1 MTPPEID
8 VAMSEEPNKHG
19 WHNQD
24 INVEFSATDAL
35 SGLLEVSPALKI
47 VAEGANQE
55 VVGTAVDLA
64 GNRASI
70 EVKINLDKTAP
81 VISGLPGKECVL
93 WPPNAK
99 LIHVADV
106 ESMDDLSGVLSLII
120 DGMSSEAS
128 SPRGESIVIQEGS
141 VSLRSERVGNSEDR
155 VYTLLATAEDKA
167 GNIAAGTGQCTVPHD
182 QGKAP
187 NHNSRY

>member
-1 MTPPEID
+1 
-8 VAMSEEPNKHG
+8 MSEEPNEQG
-19 WHNQD
+19 WHNED

-47 VAEGANQE
+47 VAEGTNQE

-70 EVKINLDKTAP
+70 EVKINLDRTAP
-81 VISGLPGKECVL
+81 VISGLPGNECVL

-106 ESMDDLSGVLSLII
+106 ESMDDLSGVLSLIV
-120 DGMSSEAS
+120 DGMSSEPS

-141 VSLRSERVGNSEDR
+141 VSLRSERVGNSENR

-167 GNIAAGTGQCTVPHD
+167 DNVAAGTGQCTVPHD